1 MSGGERERDRQ
12 IRADR
17 VRSSLMVQWV
27 KDLELSLQQLWSLLW
42 GGFNPWP
49 RNFHMPQGMAR
60 KKKKDH
66 IELENNISDNESYVS
81 THISGGGMV

>member
-27 KDLELSLQQLWSLLW
+27 KDLELSLQQLWSLL
-42 GGFNPWP
+42 
-49 RNFHMPQGMAR
+49 
-60 KKKKDH
+60 
-66 IELENNISDNESYVS
+66 
-81 THISGGGMV
+81 